1 MYGTVSTE
9 IAFLLTAWKVSKYGA
24 FSGPHSPVLGL
35 NTEKYRKNSVFGY
48 FTLSDWLDKF
58 WNLF

>member
-24 FSGPHSPVLGL
+24 FSGPHFPVLGL
-35 NTEKYRKNSVFGY
+35 NMEKYRPEKTPYLDTLHSVI
-48 FTLSDWLDKF
+48 D
-58 WNLF
+58 